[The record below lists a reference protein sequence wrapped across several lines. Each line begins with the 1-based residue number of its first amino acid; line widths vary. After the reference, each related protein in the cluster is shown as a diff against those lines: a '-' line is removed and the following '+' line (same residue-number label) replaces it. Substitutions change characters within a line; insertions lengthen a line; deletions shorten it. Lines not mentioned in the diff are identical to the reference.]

1 MKTVFLDKAVVINVQ
16 PGRKGV
22 KVISAMLQTAGVV
35 DYDVLAQERI
45 TVQKFIFT
53 TIQNRAYYY
62 SVLEL
67 LLLNTTHKLP
77 HERVK
82 YISFNWKK
90 QKLSMVKKN
99 KQKYT
104 SRWRNFTQNKC
115 LKNSVSLIFY
125 SSNDIIRTTQDL
137 I

>member
-1 MKTVFLDKAVVINVQ
+1 M
-16 PGRKGV
+16 
-22 KVISAMLQTAGVV
+22 
-35 DYDVLAQERI
+35 
-45 TVQKFIFT
+45 
-53 TIQNRAYYY
+53 
-62 SVLEL
+62 
-67 LLLNTTHKLP
+67 HKLP

-115 LKNSVSLIFY
+115 LKNSVSLVFY

-137 I
+137 IYTVCNARFIKTICSFSSTTVFHMSYFSIPFFLECGNRKSKSNLIASNQKTV